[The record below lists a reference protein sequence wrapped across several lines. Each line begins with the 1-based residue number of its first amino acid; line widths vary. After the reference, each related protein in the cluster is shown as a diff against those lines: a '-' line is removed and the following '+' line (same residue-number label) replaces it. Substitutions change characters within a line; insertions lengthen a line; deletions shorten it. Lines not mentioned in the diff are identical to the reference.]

1 MESFQSSG
9 SESLHEMR
17 TRLAGVSAGDSMDCF
32 FIFIFIFILHFPL
45 QPSTS
50 SSSIKRSHGEAVA
63 LACML
68 LFPAGECIYTAAA
81 HDTAVLC

>member
-1 MESFQSSG
+1 
-9 SESLHEMR
+9 
-17 TRLAGVSAGDSMDCF
+17 
-32 FIFIFIFILHFPL
+32 
-45 QPSTS
+45 
-50 SSSIKRSHGEAVA
+50 